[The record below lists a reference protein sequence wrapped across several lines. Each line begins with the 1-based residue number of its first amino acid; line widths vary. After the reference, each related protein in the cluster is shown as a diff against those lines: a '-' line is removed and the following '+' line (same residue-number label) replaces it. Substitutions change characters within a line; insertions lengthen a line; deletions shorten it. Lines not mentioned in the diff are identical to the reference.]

1 MRTTMTGNEA
11 CAYGAMLARVDV
23 VAAYPITPQTHI
35 VEDLG
40 LNHAIWMWDPAW
52 EPWTNEVN
60 VMNYRFGQN
69 SLNRKDELPNPLM
82 DILQEYW
89 QLNSLRP
96 SDFYSD

>member
-1 MRTTMTGNEA
+1 MNVSVRNSQIKNLIRTIIVTGLMFISA
-11 CAYGAMLARVDV
+11 CSD
-23 VAAYPITPQTHI
+23 Q
-35 VEDLG
+35 ES
-40 LNHAIWMWDPAW
+40 
-52 EPWTNEVN
+52 WTNEVN